1 MPIGMGDIE
10 PVQGQINGIKH
21 KKFPGIEEQ
30 DEINTDE
37 INTNEKEMSS
47 MDKEIDELLD
57 EYQEDLDNIL
67 YIKNIL
73 EKEPSPNIKVLFY
86 LYNNISRINKLM
98 DELSKG
104 VDSYD
109 TLLNLKISLNNLFT
123 QIQVILQLTLK
134 KNKYQNKIDVE
145 YAPKTIPVKPLK
157 KDWLDYGSSQFYY

>member
-1 MPIGMGDIE
+1 
-10 PVQGQINGIKH
+10 
-21 KKFPGIEEQ
+21 
-30 DEINTDE
+30 
-37 INTNEKEMSS
+37 MSS
-47 MDKEIDELLD
+47 MDKEINELLD

-123 QIQVILQLTLK
+123 QI
-134 KNKYQNKIDVE
+134 
-145 YAPKTIPVKPLK
+145 
-157 KDWLDYGSSQFYY
+157 